1 MNLFN
6 LPDSTIV
13 NKVVPKNAFDRYT
26 NTKQKKLFTN
36 QVAKIL
42 WINKLS
48 QETIN
53 LPSGDIKEIQ
63 LFHIELKQRNKIP
76 VVLQVIE
83 RAVPYHIIF
92 IVEYERNFYLSTSA
106 KHPNPVNEDNAVI
119 DWTFDTDWIAP
130 SENIYSLNLKKSL
143 DAIYHDFCIQLSG
156 NPLFAKR
163 PFKEL
168 VEESIALDSLKKEA
182 EKLKSAIATT
192 KQFNQKVALNIRLK
206 TIENQL
212 GEAGGFLK
220 NSK

>member
-13 NKVVPKNAFDRYT
+13 NKVVPKNAFDKYT

-42 WINKLS
+42 WIHKLS

-76 VVLQVIE
+76 MVLQVIE

-130 SENIYSLNLKKSL
+130 TENIYSLNLKKSL

-212 GEAGGFLK
+212 GEAGAFLK